1 MCRAIR
7 RTPSGRDFGTPATAS
22 SSTPAASANG
32 SRRNGATRC
41 ERRDRKRQQAERL
54 RESIEHDEG
63 NVSRWQDT
71 IYNLRPGGRADEI
84 RDDLESRISD
94 VEDKIRSKRRRL
106 DELEDSISDIEA
118 RLYR

>member
-1 MCRAIR
+1 VFEHARHER
-7 RTPSGRDFGTPATAS
+7 E
-22 SSTPAASANG
+22 
-32 SRRNGATRC
+32 RNQGEWRNKMREAL
-41 ERRDRKRQQAERL
+41 ERKREQAEKL
-54 RESIEHDEG
+54 RGSIEHDEG

-94 VEDKIRSKRRRL
+94 VEDRIRSKRRRVE
-106 DELEDSISDIEA
+106 ELEESIRDIEA